1 MPRIQIW
8 RSFFG
13 AMVIAL
19 TLMPRSAPFAAA
31 DEKADQKAGEK
42 IKVLIIDGQNNHE
55 WQKTTP
61 LLDQMLQRS
70 GRFTA
75 DVTSTPPA
83 GKAME
88 AFRPKFADYDVVMSN
103 YNGDR
108 WPKETE
114 QNFIDYL
121 RDGGGFVSVHAA
133 NNAFAE
139 WPEYNEAIGLG
150 GWFGRSEKSGPY
162 VYYKDDKLVRDD
174 SSGRCG
180 GHGKQHEFVIQARD
194 ADHPILHGL
203 PERWLHAQDELY
215 DSLRGPAKN
224 MTVLATAF
232 SDPATG
238 GTGRDEPMLMVLHY
252 GDGRVFHTTLGH
264 ADYSMDCVGF
274 ITTLLRG
281 TEWAATGKVTI
292 EKPEDFPTAEKSSK
306 RD

>member
-1 MPRIQIW
+1 MPRIKTL
-8 RSFFG
+8 R
-13 AMVIAL
+13 AL
-19 TLMPRSAPFAAA
+19 AEFAAILAGLTPFLSVATVSAA
-31 DEKADQKAGEK
+31 DEK

-70 GRFTA
+70 GRFVA

-88 AFRPKFADYDVVMSN
+88 AFQPKFADYDVVMSN

-114 QNFIDYL
+114 EDFVEYL
-121 RDGGGFVSVHAA
+121 KNGGGFVSVHAA

-162 VYYKDDKLVRDD
+162 VYFKDDKLVRDD
-174 SSGRCG
+174 SPGRCG
-180 GHGKQHEFVIQARD
+180 GHGKQHEFVIEARD
-194 ADHPILHGL
+194 ADHPIMRGL
-203 PERWLHAQDELY
+203 PAQWLHAHDELY

-224 MTVLATAF
+224 MTVLASAF

-238 GTGRDEPMLMVLHY
+238 GTGRDEPMLMVLNY

-292 EKPEDFPTAEKSSK
+292 SVPEDFPTAEKSSK
-306 RD
+306 RR